1 MILSPRGDAATTP
14 TPALHLPGSGPR
26 AGAALNLVVAVLA
39 LVGGVVGLVVEAFSG
54 FTGVGE
60 RRGTTFPMWVVY
72 AAMVALGAAALVVR
86 ARRAPWYRGWSM
98 LEVLDRPDGIVLFA
112 GRLGARHE
120 GLAVRRGETVEIA
133 AEHQLRTSYR
143 YTVTAPSGSMTFTA
157 DGFVHKLTMQPLEE
171 LAGRHGITVRTT
183 GEAARIV
190 RTVPA

>member
-14 TPALHLPGSGPR
+14 APAVYLPGRGSR

-39 LVGGVVGLVVEAFSG
+39 LVGGVVGLVVEAFAG

-72 AAMVALGAAALVVR
+72 AGMVALGAGALVVR

-120 GLAVRRGETVEIA
+120 GLVVGRGETVEIA
-133 AEHQLRTSYR
+133 VEQQIRVTHR
-143 YTVTAPSGSMTFTA
+143 YTVTAPSGAMTFTA
-157 DGFVHKLTMQPLEE
+157 DGFVHKLTMQPLDE
-171 LAGRHGITVRTT
+171 LAARHGITVVTS
-183 GEAARIV
+183 GEAARIG
-190 RTVPA
+190 RAVPA